1 MAQTITADDVRPG
14 DVVELLARPGEL
26 LVVSRVRP
34 GNDDETV
41 RLSVGRY
48 TSPWDESSRA
58 GCRHLRGQPQPEAP
72 TSRREWLTRSTLKA
86 GLEDCYGPRAAN
98 TNTGRDV
105 LKKPLAQYSAQS
117 RRMCM
122 RDLATRRRSSPAHLR
137 TTSS

>member
-34 GNDDETV
+34 GDEDETV

-48 TSPWDESSRA
+48 TSPLGRVLA
-58 GCRHLRGQPQPEAP
+58 CRCRHLRGQPQPEAP

-86 GLEDCYGPRAAN
+86 GLENC
-98 TNTGRDV
+98 
-105 LKKPLAQYSAQS
+105 
-117 RRMCM
+117 
-122 RDLATRRRSSPAHLR
+122 
-137 TTSS
+137 